1 MKKKLSLVRYAETA
15 YKSKTVGL
23 DTVLQMWF
31 RKVKKQ
37 DFFLKSGLNLDL
49 NLKSGLN
56 LNLD

>member
-31 RKVKKQ
+31 RKVKTQ

-49 NLKSGLN
+49 NLTSGLN